1 MANNIFIF
9 SRPIRTGKTTELIE
23 WIAGESNV
31 AGFLTPDV
39 DGARMLYDIKEN
51 AYYKMELNESDEE
64 DAISVGRF
72 LFSRKAFDTAKN
84 ILANTAADW
93 LIVDEAGKLE
103 IEQHIGLEPELSHTI
118 DSFRKGIPSGNL
130 ILVIRDTL
138 VEKAVKKYD
147 LEDAEIVHSLKEL
160 C

>member
-9 SRPIRTGKTTELIE
+9 SRPIRTGKTTELMQ
-23 WIAGESNV
+23 WIAGKANV

-39 DGARMLYDIKEN
+39 NEARMLYDIRKK
-51 AYYKMELNESDEE
+51 AYFKMQLGESDDEE
-64 DAISVGRF
+64 SISVGRF
-72 LFSRKAFDTAKN
+72 LFSRKAFNTAKS
-84 ILANTAADW
+84 ILASTAADW

-103 IEQHIGLEPELSHTI
+103 IEQHIGLEPELSNTI
-118 DSFRKGIPSGNL
+118 NSFRIGIASGNL

-147 LEDAEIVHSLKEL
+147 LGDARIVHSLKEL

>member
-9 SRPIRTGKTTELIE
+9 SRPIRTGKTTELME
-23 WIAGESNV
+23 WIAGKSNI

-39 DGARMLYDIKEN
+39 GEARMLYDIEQKG
-51 AYYKMELNESDEE
+51 YYKMQLNDTDEE
-64 DAISVGRF
+64 ERISVGRF
-72 LFSRKAFDTAKN
+72 LFSKKAFDTAKH
-84 ILANTAADW
+84 ILKNTVADW
-93 LIVDEAGKLE
+93 LIIDEAGKLE
-103 IEQHIGLEPELSHTI
+103 IEQHIGLEPELSNTI
-118 DSFRKGIPSGNL
+118 NSFRKSIPSGNL

-147 LEDAEIVHSLKEL
+147 LEDARIVHSLKEL